1 MNNTFYFFN
10 EKIAE
15 SITSE
20 GKKLM
25 RELLKNLNK

>member
-25 RELLKNLNK
+25 YELLKNLNK

>member
-15 SITSE
+15 SITS
-20 GKKLM
+20 GSKKLIS
-25 RELLKNLNK
+25 ELFKNLNK